1 MWLYVNKGIW
11 LYFGHDNILHD
22 PRVHELKGIYVGLSD
37 KSGLLK
43 DMKKTFAKD
52 QEMSEQGKGRK
63 LRAGRG
69 GDEEVEETHSE
80 EILEAISL

>member
-1 MWLYVNKGIW
+1 MTASSIILASKNKEDIS
-11 LYFGHDNILHD
+11 
-22 PRVHELKGIYVGLSD
+22 VGLSD